1 MARAAVRR
9 VEAENGDCC
18 LARSFLSS
26 ASAQPSVNEPLIATI
41 RDNLGGAAVGEF
53 GALGDVGRAA
63 ELVLVARQPQAI
75 GSRNLIRLDM
85 IGAELDGQ
93 RIGGQGVLGPAAGCA
108 AMADHD
114 RIALARVGHAIGGP
128 TANQRHDA

>member
-9 VEAENGDCC
+9 VEAEDGDCC
-18 LARSFLSS
+18 LARSFLSW
-26 ASAQPSVNEPLIATI
+26 ASAQSSVNEPLIATT
-41 RDNLGGAAVGEF
+41 RDNLGGAPVGEL

-63 ELVLVARQPQAI
+63 ELVLVARKPQAI

-114 RIALARVGHAIGGP
+114 RIGWREWDTPSGGP